1 MDFDEAIEQSI
12 ISFYSG
18 KKMKALEEL
27 KGEKLKYNLEYFESV
42 NVDEIKNN
50 PEKIEEP
57 TEEEANEK
65 I

>member
-1 MDFDEAIEQSI
+1 
-12 ISFYSG
+12 
-18 KKMKALEEL
+18 MKALEEL
-27 KGEKLKYNLEYFESV
+27 KGEKLKYDLEYFESV
-42 NVDEIKNN
+42 DVDEIKNN